1 MELTMYPLTVQI
13 ITRDSIL
20 QKEIQQQYII
30 RTNHPRWEMVKIFVH
45 AFVHL
50 KFR

>member
-1 MELTMYPLTVQI
+1 MHPLTVQI
-13 ITRDSIL
+13 TTRDNRL
-20 QKEIQQQYII
+20 NKEIQRQYIVET
-30 RTNHPRWEMVKIFVH
+30 RHPRWEMLKIFLH

>member
-1 MELTMYPLTVQI
+1 MHPLTIQI
-13 ITRDSIL
+13 TTRDNVL
-20 QKEIQQQYII
+20 QKEIQQHYVVQ
-30 RTNHPRWEMVKIFVH
+30 TKHPRWEMLKIFLH